1 MSVEN
6 DFPQKQRA
14 LVLQGGGALGAYEA
28 GAISV
33 LCEHLI
39 DNDKV
44 RKNNNNNEK
53 DEPLFDVVAGTSIG
67 AMNAAVLIS
76 NVVNRKKTWKEA
88 AEVLA
93 HFWTDEAKEEEKK
106 GGLSYTP
113 DFSKWLLDEK
123 EKKPKKFKATPEAVR
138 KYYSVKEYF
147 FGHYFFR
154 GNGAPNFF
162 HPKGLE
168 DDSRFQDNDVLGNQW
183 QVYSTNPLEQTIK
196 RYSKAEGDEKKNDD
210 HDDDLRIATSWDK
223 REPRLLV
230 ISLDVADGK
239 TVAFD
244 SYHTKAEDPG
254 NSLYEGGDGITINHI
269 MASGTLPELYKFRD
283 IPKEGGR
290 KFCDGGI
297 LSNTPFRELLQA
309 HRDYWYKKIPGK
321 DQNKIPDL
329 DVYIINVHPS
339 KQHTVP
345 AEDRNSVKDRINDIT
360 YSDRNSHYDEM
371 VADLVTDFKDL
382 LTDHTE
388 LIDNLKELAKMHFQ
402 NKDHCNT
409 TFQNEFENILKATE
423 EKSRGVTVGGTKYK
437 DLIKGRFKVT
447 VTRIENE
454 GYEDSIYG
462 KTADSTS
469 KTIKELIAKGKEDAQ
484 RVLNSNKRNA

>member
-1 MSVEN
+1 MSLKN
-6 DFPQKQRA
+6 TIPQKQRA

-28 GAISV
+28 GAITV
-33 LCEHLI
+33 LCEHLTDVEKG
-39 DNDKV
+39 DNK
-44 RKNNNNNEK
+44 K
-53 DEPLFDVVAGTSIG
+53 DGPLFDVIAGTSIG

-76 NVVNRKKTWKEA
+76 NVVNRKKSWKEA

-93 HFWTDEAKEEEKK
+93 HFWTDGAKEEEKEDEKK

-113 DFSKWLLDEK
+113 DFSKCLVDGK
-123 EKKPKKFKATPEAVR
+123 TKKPKVFNASPEAVR
-138 KYYSVKEYF
+138 KYYSVKQYF
-147 FGHYFFR
+147 FG
-154 GNGAPNFF
+154 GAGAANFF
-162 HPKGLE
+162 YPKAFE
-168 DDSRFQDNDVLGNQW
+168 TDSRFQDNDVLGNQW
-183 QVYSTNPLEQTIK
+183 QVYSTQPLEQTIK
-196 RYSKAEGDEKKNDD
+196 RYSKAESDEKKDD
-210 HDDDLRIATSWDK
+210 GLRIVTSWDE

-244 SYHTKAEDPG
+244 SYHTKAEDPE
-254 NSLYEGGDGITINHI
+254 NSLYDEGDGITINHV

-309 HRDYWYKKIPGK
+309 HRDYWKMVLCK
-321 DQNKIPDL
+321 DQHIIPDL

-339 KQHTVP
+339 NQHTVP
-345 AEDRNSVKDRINDIT
+345 AEDRDSVKDRINDIT

-388 LIDNLKELAKMHFQ
+388 LIDNLKELAKRHLE
-402 NKDHCNT
+402 NKDQCNT
-409 TFQNEFENILKATE
+409 TFQDEFEDILKATE
-423 EKSRGVTVGGTKYK
+423 EKRRRVTV
-437 DLIKGRFKVT
+437 
-447 VTRIENE
+447 
-454 GYEDSIYG
+454 
-462 KTADSTS
+462 
-469 KTIKELIAKGKEDAQ
+469 
-484 RVLNSNKRNA
+484 